1 MKYTI
6 HLSPQQAPR
15 PRAGEKHTFNAD
27 SYTRYKKDLIR
38 HMVNLKIPAGDYR
51 GITIVCYMPYAMNT
65 PDKDKVEAFHLKT
78 PDWDNLAKP
87 VLDALQS
94 AGILKN
100 DSRIAFGVFLKC
112 MAKSFSGRTE
122 FTLYD
127 EKGVKE
133 LLPLLGIDAFKD

>member
-6 HLSPQQAPR
+6 HLSPQHAPR
-15 PRAGEKHTFNAD
+15 PRAGKNTFNPEN
-27 SYTRYKKDLIR
+27 YTRYKKDLVR
-38 HMVNLKIPAGDYR
+38 HMVRLEIPPADYR
-51 GITIVCYMPYAMNT
+51 GIVRTCYMPYSMNT
-65 PDKDKVEAFHLKT
+65 PDKDKVGAFHLGT

-87 VLDALQS
+87 VLDALQQ
-94 AGILKN
+94 AGVLKN

-127 EKGVKE
+127 EKEVKE
-133 LLPLLGIDAFKD
+133 LLPLLGIEAFKD